1 VFTDTRKTR
10 PPTIVPK
17 QHGYSEISASES
29 ETNSV
34 NSKARTHTTEANV
47 IVEYLNEVVCVTLNA
62 ALV

>member
-1 VFTDTRKTR
+1 MFTDTRKTR

-17 QHGYSEISASES
+17 HGYSEISASES